1 MKLSLSVLLYCIFV
15 YLQMNCITCI
25 EDDTGHKQRG
35 SEPGGA
41 IGVSSLLNPQDPETN
56 SKESC
61 VISATPMSC
70 SDIKKKTP
78 GEIHTHFGILIEPFD
93 ENNNPL
99 SKQTFDGMTQS
110 QKDELSSKSR
120 TTIIQL
126 LTSQKTLTHGKPK
139 CYFVKF
145 LGSDMN
151 TIFALHD
158 ILYTSIEAT
167 QFTNTTLLETMKEN
181 NKHLDVPLDFE
192 RCHLI
197 VFGDPMTRRCN
208 ECQHLCPEYSQCKDV
223 KNGISCVCQS
233 GWISS
238 QGNDNRE
245 YCEVHT
251 TSVPVLYISLI
262 LFLIFILL
270 VICLMRKTDDEKK
283 RKTNK

>member
-70 SDIKKKTP
+70 SDIKKTRKP
-78 GEIHTHFGILIEPFD
+78 IHTHFGILIEPFD

-110 QKDELSSKSR
+110 QKDELSSKSC

-126 LTSQKTLTHGKPK
+126 LTSQKTLTNGKPK

-145 LGSDMN
+145 VGSDMN

-181 NKHLDVPLDFE
+181 NKHLDVPLNLE
-192 RCHLI
+192 QRYLT
-197 VFGDPMTRRCN
+197 VFGDPLTRRCN

-270 VICLMRKTDDEKK
+270 LICLMRKTDDEKK

>member
-78 GEIHTHFGILIEPFD
+78 GE
-93 ENNNPL
+93 N
-99 SKQTFDGMTQS
+99 
-110 QKDELSSKSR
+110 ELSSKSC

-197 VFGDPMTRRCN
+197 VFGDPLTRRCN

-270 VICLMRKTDDEKK
+270 LICLMRKTDDEKK

>member
-25 EDDTGHKQRG
+25 EDDTGHKERG

-70 SDIKKKTP
+70 SDIKKTV
-78 GEIHTHFGILIEPFD
+78 HTHFGILIEPFD

-110 QKDELSSKSR
+110 QKDELSSKSC

-126 LTSQKTLTHGKPK
+126 LTSQKTLTHDKPK
-139 CYFVKF
+139 CYFVGF
-145 LGSDMN
+145 YESDIDTM
-151 TIFALHD
+151 FALHD

-167 QFTNTTLLETMKEN
+167 QFTNTTLPRTKE
-181 NKHLDVPLDFE
+181 
-192 RCHLI
+192 
-197 VFGDPMTRRCN
+197 
-208 ECQHLCPEYSQCKDV
+208 
-223 KNGISCVCQS
+223 
-233 GWISS
+233 
-238 QGNDNRE
+238 
-245 YCEVHT
+245 
-251 TSVPVLYISLI
+251 
-262 LFLIFILL
+262 
-270 VICLMRKTDDEKK
+270 RK
-283 RKTNK
+283 